1 MKAELSDE
9 NIRARIASMTLQE
22 RRELVET
29 CERVWNGTP
38 NQWMATLLR
47 TLFEQAKLSLN

>member
-9 NIRARIASMTLQE
+9 NIHARIASMTLQE

-29 CERVWNGTP
+29 CERVWSGTP